1 MAKKTRT
8 PDPPRKVQA
17 PKVRARQAAPSSSG
31 GGVAMPSTN
40 VLIGVGLAALVA
52 LAILLIV
59 MFSGGGSGAAD
70 VTAAD
75 VAKAR
80 TAVEAAGGTLVPRP
94 AEAAGGHMSD
104 PNQRVRYATFPASN
118 GTHNP
123 TTSIWGDYRV
133 SVDPRQAVHN
143 LEHGGVVIH
152 YGPQVPQAEIDKLR
166 DFYNNDPNG
175 LIVAPLPSNKDKIT
189 LSAWTVPDNLVGSTN
204 RGRGWLARCS
214 HFDEGA
220 FSAFVKEHRYKGPE
234 RLDPAG
240 LTPGS

>member
-1 MAKKTRT
+1 MARKDRA
-8 PDPPRKVQA
+8 PNPPKRSQG
-17 PKVRARQAAPSSSG
+17 PQRRSGTSDRRAGASDPSSAQQRRLLFLIG
-31 GGVAMPSTN
+31 GGVLAVAVA
-40 VLIGVGLAALVA
+40 VLAFVLLSGGNEDASAALE
-52 LAILLIV
+52 
-59 MFSGGGSGAAD
+59 GA
-70 VTAAD
+70 
-75 VAKAR
+75 
-80 TAVEAAGGTLVPRP
+80 GCTLQ
-94 AEAAGGHMSD
+94 S
-104 PNQRVRYATFPASN
+104 FPAVSN
-118 GTHNP
+118 KPDHSDVPSLSFKP
-123 TTSIWGDYRV
+123 TTWNSSPPTSGPHWGVPAIWDFYDTPV
-133 SVDPRQAVHN
+133 LLVQTVHN

-189 LSAWTVPDNLVGSTN
+189 LSAWTVPDNLVGSNN

>member
-1 MAKKTRT
+1 MARKDRA
-8 PDPPRKVQA
+8 PNPPKRSQG
-17 PKVRARQAAPSSSG
+17 PQRRSGTSDRRAGASDPSSAQQRRLLFLIG
-31 GGVAMPSTN
+31 GGVLAVAVA
-40 VLIGVGLAALVA
+40 VLAFVLLSGGNEDASAALE
-52 LAILLIV
+52 
-59 MFSGGGSGAAD
+59 GA
-70 VTAAD
+70 
-75 VAKAR
+75 
-80 TAVEAAGGTLVPRP
+80 GCTLQ
-94 AEAAGGHMSD
+94 S
-104 PNQRVRYATFPASN
+104 FPAVSN
-118 GTHNP
+118 KPDHSDVPSLSFKP
-123 TTSIWGDYRV
+123 TTWNSSPPTSGPHWGVPAIWDFYDTPV
-133 SVDPRQAVHN
+133 LLVQTVHN